1 VGGFAIEVK
10 QYEFGW
16 YIVANVKITSG
27 VTSSYCTDS
36 LMCQVLNMMKGDY
49 RQVLKDNGAVDTANN
64 ITYFQTKEEA
74 EIVMP
79 IISDLLEASRIM
91 MKLRQKN

>member
-1 VGGFAIEVK
+1 
-10 QYEFGW
+10 
-16 YIVANVKITSG
+16 
-27 VTSSYCTDS
+27 
-36 LMCQVLNMMKGDY
+36 MKGDY